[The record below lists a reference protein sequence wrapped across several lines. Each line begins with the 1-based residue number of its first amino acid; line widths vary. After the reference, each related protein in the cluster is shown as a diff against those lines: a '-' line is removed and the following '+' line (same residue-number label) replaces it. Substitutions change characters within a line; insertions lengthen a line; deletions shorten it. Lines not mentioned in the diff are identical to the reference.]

1 MVAAV
6 GRRRSGHKCICGL
19 FLHPCEPPGALR
31 SLHPRHR
38 PCPPPIASPPA
49 KLANNSLPA
58 CPLTHQHHPPRC
70 PGVPLSPLQLTE
82 SVKGVVPEAEV
93 STVGLSLQRNV
104 TYAGDAG

>member
-1 MVAAV
+1 MAAV

-58 CPLTHQHHPPRC
+58 CPL
-70 PGVPLSPLQLTE
+70 SPLQLTE